1 MTTAIRFA
9 QGGASERLT
18 LNNPAQARKG
28 AVWGC
33 ATCVPDGVPK
43 ARALKTKT
51 GNESA
56 TLRDA
61 GGRSRGNPT
70 LRFERGCS
78 PRSRPHACAGILKA
92 CASGTI
98 CSLSIPASERLTLNN
113 PSQAVGAVWGAAL
126 ARKGAVWGCA
136 TCVPDGVP
144 EARAL
149 NPSVFEEVLLS
160 YSKPTLFQQSTVLL
174 CKRNPFVMFLLPFD
188 VVHNLVLVVYAI
200 GESGI
205 FMSPAIE
212 MGKVGI
218 SLEPFACECFDGL
231 HILCHRYG
239 GWEGYKDMH
248 VVGHT
253 TYTIDF
259 PVHVVGLFHDDGI
272 ELAVVPEADGLL
284 TAISAKDYVVERLD
298 VTHNNITQG
307 SDYYCVESES
317 ASLRDAGGQPRGQP
331 HTAL

>member
-1 MTTAIRFA
+1 MTTAIRYA
-9 QGGASERLT
+9 QGG
-18 LNNPAQARKG
+18 
-28 AVWGC
+28 
-33 ATCVPDGVPK
+33 
-43 ARALKTKT
+43 
-51 GNESA
+51 
-56 TLRDA
+56 
-61 GGRSRGNPT
+61 
-70 LRFERGCS
+70 
-78 PRSRPHACAGILKA
+78 
-92 CASGTI
+92 
-98 CSLSIPASERLTLNN
+98 ASERLTLNN
-113 PSQAVGAVWGAAL
+113 PSQAVGAVWGAAQ

-136 TCVPDGVP
+136 THVHDGVP
-144 EARAL
+144 EVRAL

-188 VVHNLVLVVYAI
+188 VVHNLVLVAYAI

-239 GWEGYKDMH
+239 GWEGDKDMH

-272 ELAVVPEADGLL
+272 EFAVMLKADGLL
-284 TAISAKDYVVERLD
+284 TAISAKDYVVKRLD
-298 VTHNNITQG
+298 VTHDDITQG
-307 SDYYCVESES
+307 SDYYCVGSES

-331 HTAL
+331 HTALRLCGVIESQCLRHISGT

>member
-1 MTTAIRFA
+1 MTTAIRYA
-9 QGGASERLT
+9 RRVASERLT

-33 ATCVPDGVPK
+33 AT
-43 ARALKTKT
+43 
-51 GNESA
+51 
-56 TLRDA
+56 RD
-61 GGRSRGNPT
+61 
-70 LRFERGCS
+70 
-78 PRSRPHACAGILKA
+78 
-92 CASGTI
+92 
-98 CSLSIPASERLTLNN
+98 
-113 PSQAVGAVWGAAL
+113 
-126 ARKGAVWGCA
+126 
-136 TCVPDGVP
+136 PDGVP

-284 TAISAKDYVVERLD
+284 TAISTKDYVVERLD
-298 VTHNNITQG
+298 VTHNDITQG
-307 SDYYCVESES
+307 SDYYCVGSES
-317 ASLRDAGGQPRGQP
+317 ASLRDAVGQPRGQP

>member
-1 MTTAIRFA
+1 MTAVIGYAHRE
-9 QGGASERLT
+9 ASERLT
-18 LNNPAQARKG
+18 LNNPSQARKS

-33 ATCVPDGVPK
+33 ATCVLDGVPE
-43 ARALKTKT
+43 ARALKSKT

-56 TLRDA
+56 SLRDA

-70 LRFERGCS
+70 LRC
-78 PRSRPHACAGILKA
+78 ACAGILKA

-98 CSLSIPASERLTLNN
+98 CLLSIPASERLTLNN
-113 PSQAVGAVWGAAL
+113 PSQAVGAVWGAAQ
-126 ARKGAVWGCA
+126 ARKSAVWGCA
-136 TCVPDGVP
+136 THVHDGVP
-144 EARAL
+144 EVRAL

-188 VVHNLVLVVYAI
+188 VVHNLVLVAYAI

-239 GWEGYKDMH
+239 GWEGGKDMH

-253 TYTIDF
+253 TYTINF

-272 ELAVVPEADGLL
+272 EFAVMLKADGLL
-284 TAISAKDYVVERLD
+284 TAISAKDYVVKRLD
-298 VTHNNITQG
+298 VTHDDITQG
-307 SDYYCVESES
+307 SDYYCIGSERVPPGRRRA
-317 ASLRDAGGQPRGQP
+317 ASWSTPHCAALVRGY
-331 HTAL
+331 